1 MNKILRFLVLI
12 FSVYNVNAQPGGGG
26 GLTIKNLYDNY
37 LNAIDLKSPGLKIRN
52 FVLNGNSVREELYDF
67 RPLHL
72 EPSKWNYYTGREQPN
87 SDQRLL
93 IQFNGETMIVDLINI
108 MQENGMGI
116 SDYMDSLVFSRGHF
130 KVITNLPNNKRTGK
144 WQTNAA
150 LLNNGITPFTIAA
163 LEEPGWIK
171 FSNEVDQQFLYEN
184 NLSAH
189 FILKRGVNDFR
200 KGKYN
205 SAITDIE
212 RALSNG
218 LSTGEK
224 EEALATLSS
233 CYSKVYDYYKAL
245 QLINEIIESRTVVDN
260 YRLMNYY
267 KARIEIYTAMKNYDL
282 ALSDY
287 DYIITST
294 NEHQLAFIAE
304 KAEYKKK
311 YLSDCFS
318 SIQDFERTV
327 NDIPS
332 NHLSDRP
339 GGWSEYAET
348 FFAFASLEYS
358 CGYKNDAYDN
368 WLKAMEFGYGQTS
381 TDFAVLHFDSIIRL
395 NPNEPR
401 LYLSRAIAY
410 YKRAPYLGWG
420 DQTKAV
426 LHKSVLDIDKAE
438 SLGMSDFRINLY
450 RAQSLNL
457 LKMNDDAL
465 ADINIAIKKNKDDP
479 RAYSVRYRI
488 LTDLGKIVWGQDH
501 PDLIKYRELSEKW
514 NFHEK

>member
-1 MNKILRFLVLI
+1 MIKAILFFLLF
-12 FSVYNVNAQPGGGG
+12 FSLHHLCAQPGGGG
-26 GLTIKNLYDNY
+26 GLMIKNLYDNY

-72 EPSKWNYYTGREQPN
+72 EPSKWNYYSGIEQPN

-93 IQFNGETMIVDLINI
+93 IQFNGQTMIVDLINI

-116 SDYMDSLVFSRGHF
+116 RDYMDSLVFSRGHF
-130 KVITNLPNNKRTGK
+130 TVITNHHNNERTDK
-144 WQTNAA
+144 WQTLSAI
-150 LLNNGITPFTIAA
+150 LNNGITPFTRTA

-171 FSNEVDQQFLYEN
+171 SGNEVNLQFLYEN
-184 NLSAH
+184 NLSSH

-205 SAITDIE
+205 NAITDIE
-212 RALSNG
+212 RALQIG
-218 LSTGEK
+218 LQAVEK

-233 CYSKVYDYYKAL
+233 CYSKVYEYYKAL
-245 QLINEIIESRTVVDN
+245 QLINEIIQSRTVFDN

-267 KARIEIYTAMKNYDL
+267 KARIDIYTAMKNYDL

-287 DYIITST
+287 DYIITNT
-294 NEHQLAFIAE
+294 IEHQLAFIAE

-348 FFAFASLEYS
+348 FFAYASLLYS
-358 CGYKNDAYDN
+358 CGYKNDAYDS

-381 TDFAVLHFDSIIRL
+381 ADYAVLHFDSIIRL
-395 NPNEPR
+395 NPYEPR

-420 DQTKAV
+420 DQTKEV
-426 LHKSVLDIDKAE
+426 LYNSVLDIDKAE
-438 SLGMSDFRINLY
+438 SLGMGDFRINLY

-488 LTDLGKIVWGQDH
+488 LTDLGKTVWGQDH